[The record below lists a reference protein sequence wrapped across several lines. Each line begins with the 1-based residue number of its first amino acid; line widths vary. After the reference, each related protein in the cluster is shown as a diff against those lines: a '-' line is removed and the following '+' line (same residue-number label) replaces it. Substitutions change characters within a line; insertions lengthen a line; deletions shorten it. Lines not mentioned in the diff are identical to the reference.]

1 MCQHNTQ
8 QSLVAAVWSDNCRV
22 KTLSNYHEPI
32 IVADGLMR
40 KKMGDN
46 DVQEKHQ
53 SPVNTPKQNNDYSN
67 TFHQI
72 DKGNM
77 IESRYVLAKQGSKKH
92 GWSPKPFFL
101 LFLQYDMVTY
111 GGGQRIIRPHK
122 KIYSMYLIVME
133 ESNNNPIWIDDW
145 IKMSRQEQYN
155 QTKHQWRILQC
166 KVHNSIDGKESMLG
180 WNIIILAVQ

>member
-22 KTLSNYHEPI
+22 KMLSNYHEPI
-32 IVADGLMR
+32 IVANGLMR

-53 SPVNTPKQNNDYSN
+53 SPVNTPKQNIDYSN

-77 IESRYVLAKQGSKKH
+77 IESRYVLGKQGKVRNMVCHQNSC
-92 GWSPKPFFL
+92 FFS
-101 LFLQYDMVTY
+101 
-111 GGGQRIIRPHK
+111 
-122 KIYSMYLIVME
+122 SM
-133 ESNNNPIWIDDW
+133 
-145 IKMSRQEQYN
+145 
-155 QTKHQWRILQC
+155 
-166 KVHNSIDGKESMLG
+166 
-180 WNIIILAVQ
+180 